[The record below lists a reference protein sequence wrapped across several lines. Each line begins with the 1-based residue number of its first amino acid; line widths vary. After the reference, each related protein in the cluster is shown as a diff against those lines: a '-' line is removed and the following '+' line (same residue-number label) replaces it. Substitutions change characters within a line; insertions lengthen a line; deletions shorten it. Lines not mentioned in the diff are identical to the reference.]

1 MVKSLLASAADI
13 RDTGLISGLG
23 RSPGEGHGNS
33 LQYSGLED
41 PMDRGAWQAIVHGV
55 AESDTTE
62 HTHRSHSAAFFFF
75 LEETV
80 PRVAV
85 DSRSV

>member
-1 MVKSLLASAADI
+1 MLNAFNLEILLPFWASQVAIVVKSLLASAANI

-41 PMDRGAWQAIVHGV
+41 SMDREA
-55 AESDTTE
+55 
-62 HTHRSHSAAFFFF
+62 
-75 LEETV
+75 
-80 PRVAV
+80 
-85 DSRSV
+85 

>member
-1 MVKSLLASAADI
+1 MLNAFNLEILLPFWASQVAIVVKSLLASAANI

-41 PMDRGAWQAIVHGV
+41 PMDREA
-55 AESDTTE
+55 
-62 HTHRSHSAAFFFF
+62 
-75 LEETV
+75 
-80 PRVAV
+80 
-85 DSRSV
+85 

>member
-1 MVKSLLASAADI
+1 MLNAFNLEILLPFWASQVAIVVKSLLASAADI

-41 PMDRGAWQAIVHGV
+41 SMDREA
-55 AESDTTE
+55 
-62 HTHRSHSAAFFFF
+62 
-75 LEETV
+75 
-80 PRVAV
+80 
-85 DSRSV
+85 

>member
-1 MVKSLLASAADI
+1 MLNAFNLEILLPFWASQVAIVVKSLLASAADI

-41 PMDRGAWQAIVHGV
+41 PMDREA
-55 AESDTTE
+55 
-62 HTHRSHSAAFFFF
+62 
-75 LEETV
+75 
-80 PRVAV
+80 
-85 DSRSV
+85 